1 MIQPTTLQIEFVK
14 TCLET
19 GFSLLEQNKNLNPDS
34 VEGLPLAGWL
44 SIVSGISNSGVAATQ
59 IPEGPYVIDPGFYE
73 YQRMR
78 HALAFGVGMAVQLE
92 LVTSYNPTIDEEK
105 EA

>member
-19 GFSLLEQNKNLNPDS
+19 GFSLLEQNKNLDPND
-34 VEGLPLAGWL
+34 VEGLSLASWL
-44 SIVSGISNSGVAATQ
+44 SIVNAISTSGVASMPV
-59 IPEGPYVIDPGFYE
+59 PEGPYVIDPGFYE

-78 HALAFGVGMAVQLE
+78 NALAFGVGMGIQLE
-92 LVTSYNPTIDEEK
+92 LITRYNPKIDEGK
-105 EA
+105 EV